1 MGWTSLD
8 IRNES
13 HKDSKKLEVI
23 SIEPGGEGRVLM
35 DVREV
40 VELIKWTNKNYPKV
54 VKKAMED

>member
-13 HKDSKKLEVI
+13 DKDSEELEAI
-23 SIEPGGEGRVLM
+23 SIKPAGEGRVLM

>member
-13 HKDSKKLEVI
+13 DKDSEELEAI
-23 SIEPGGEGRVLM
+23 SIEPAGEGRVLM